1 MLPVVDKPL
10 IQYAVEEAYA
20 AGVREMIF
28 VTGRH
33 KRPIEDH
40 FDMTF
45 ELEVALE
52 KAGKQELLDV
62 VHSVKPADM
71 ECIYVRQA
79 QALGLG
85 HAVLCGQRLVGNN
98 PFAVLLADDLM
109 VGEPPVLQQ
118 MVEQFADW
126 RASILAVQEVPAEHT
141 RRYGIVAG
149 TPVNDRLMDVTR
161 IVEKPAPEDAPSRL
175 GVAGRYILTPGVFH
189 EIANQQR
196 GVGGEIQ
203 LTDGIS
209 RPAAPREGVRLPLRR
224 QALRLR
230 QQGRLPAGQRRAGAE
245 ASRGRRELSRVPARA
260 RDLTG
265 GAGRA
270 APAGGATAAG
280 RQRRLSRCTNSP
292 ASLVCSTSAWPV
304 WRQKAWKSRSEPGS
318 VATTFSSCPLS
329 SPASAFLAL
338 RMGSGQFSPRVSSSW
353 SASMSVG
360 PEAGAGF

>member
-1 MLPVVDKPL
+1 MPITKAIFPVAGLGTRFLPATKAQPKEMLPVVDKPL

-52 KAGKQELLDV
+52 QAGKQELLEV
-62 VHSVKPADM
+62 VRSVKPDDM

-85 HAVLCGQRLVGNN
+85 HAVLCAQRLVGNE

-109 VGEPPVLQQ
+109 VGPTNGQPVLKQ
-118 MVEQFADW
+118 MVEQYREW
-126 RASILAVQEVPAEHT
+126 RASIIAVQEVPAEHT

-149 TPVNDRLMDVTR
+149 NPVSDNLLDVSR
-161 IVEKPAPEDAPSRL
+161 IVEKPAPEVAPSRL

-189 EIANQQR
+189 EIANQPR

-203 LTDGIS
+203 LTDGI
-209 RPAAPREGVRLPLRR
+209 AGLLRR
-224 QALRLR
+224 EKVFAYRYEGKRYDCGSKEGFLQANV
-230 QQGRLPAGQRRAGAE
+230 E
-245 ASRGRRELSRVPARA
+245 
-260 RDLTG
+260 
-265 GAGRA
+265 
-270 APAGGATAAG
+270 
-280 RQRRLSRCTNSP
+280 
-292 ASLVCSTSAWPV
+292 
-304 WRQKAWKSRSEPGS
+304 
-318 VATTFSSCPLS
+318 
-329 SPASAFLAL
+329 LAL
-338 RMGSGQFSPRVSSSW
+338 AHPQL
-353 SASMSVG
+353 G
-360 PEAGAGF
+360 PGFREFLQQLDI

>member
-1 MLPVVDKPL
+1 MRVQKAIFPVAGLGTRFLPATKAQPKEMLPVVDKPL

-52 KAGKQELLDV
+52 QAGKRELLEV
-62 VHSVKPADM
+62 VRSVKPDDM

-85 HAVLCGQRLVGNN
+85 HAVLCGQRLVGDQ

-109 VGEPPVLQQ
+109 VGPADGRPVLAQ
-118 MVEQFADW
+118 MVEQFAEW

-141 RRYGIVAG
+141 RRYGIVDG
-149 TPVNDRLMDVTR
+149 RMVNERLMDIGR
-161 IVEKPAPEDAPSRL
+161 IVEKPAPEVAPSRW

-189 EIANQQR
+189 EIATQPR

-203 LTDGIS
+203 LTDGIAS
-209 RPAAPREGVRLPLRR
+209 LLRR
-224 QALRLR
+224 EKVFAYRY
-230 QQGRLPAGQRRAGAE
+230 E
-245 ASRGRRELSRVPARA
+245 GRRY
-260 RDLTG
+260 D
-265 GAGRA
+265 
-270 APAGGATAAG
+270 
-280 RQRRLSRCTNSP
+280 C
-292 ASLVCSTSAWPV
+292 
-304 WRQKAWKSRSEPGS
+304 GS
-318 VATTFSSCPLS
+318 KEGFLEANVE
-329 SPASAFLAL
+329 LAL
-338 RMGSGQFSPRVSSSW
+338 AHPQL
-353 SASMSVG
+353 G
-360 PEAGAGF
+360 PGFRTYLKGLEL